1 MLGTSELLWLLIVWG
16 VITAAFVAM
25 LIWKSLVGMREDDQI
40 FLDITESNLAEEQRL
55 IVGKVQR
62 ITGYAK
68 GFGFASAS
76 LLIFIAGLWLY
87 RGLAAF
93 NRPPM
98 P

>member
-1 MLGTSELLWLLIVWG
+1 MPGASALPWLLIVWG

-40 FLDITESNLAEEQRL
+40 FLDITESSLAEEQRL

-68 GFGFASAS
+68 GFGFA
-76 LLIFIAGLWLY
+76 
-87 RGLAAF
+87 
-93 NRPPM
+93 
-98 P
+98 

>member
-1 MLGTSELLWLLIVWG
+1 MLGTSPLLWFLIAWG
-16 VITAAFVAM
+16 VITAVFVGLM
-25 LIWKSLVGMREDDQI
+25 IWKSLVGMREDDQI
-40 FLDITESNLAEEQRL
+40 FLDITESGLAEEQRL

-62 ITGYAK
+62 LTGYAK
-68 GFGFASAS
+68 GFGFASAG
-76 LLIFIAGLWLY
+76 LLILIAGMWLY

>member
-1 MLGTSELLWLLIVWG
+1 MLGASTLLWLLIAWG

-40 FLDITESNLAEEQRL
+40 FLDTTESSLAEEQRL
-55 IVGKVQR
+55 IVGRVQR

-68 GFGFASAS
+68 GFGFASAG
-76 LLIFIAGLWLY
+76 LLILIAGMWLY

>member
-1 MLGTSELLWLLIVWG
+1 MPGASALPWLLIVWG

-40 FLDITESNLAEEQRL
+40 FLDITESSLAEEQRL
-55 IVGKVQR
+55 IIGKVQR

-68 GFGFASAS
+68 GFGFASAG
-76 LLIFIAGLWLY
+76 LLILIAGMWLY

-93 NRPPM
+93 NRPPA